1 MKVANLTRD
10 THYQM
15 EYAMNRN
22 KGFTLVELMVVVA
35 ILSILLVVAIS
46 AYTDYIVRSKVSEGM
61 VFAAEAKTGVSEY
74 YYNIRKW
81 PTNNTAAGL
90 ALASSYSRYDF
101 IERLE
106 ITSTP
111 KPGTISITVSIPGTT
126 ADGRELHLIPST
138 LGGIINWTCTSPDDN
153 RLDINHRPA
162 NCRG

>member
-1 MKVANLTRD
+1 
-10 THYQM
+10 M

-22 KGFTLVELMVVVA
+22 KGFTLIELMVVIA

-46 AYTDYIVRSKVSEGM
+46 AYTDYVVRSKVGEGM

-74 YYNIRKW
+74 YYNIRSW
-81 PTNNTAAGL
+81 PPNNQAAGL
-90 ALASSYSRYDF
+90 PLASSYNRYDF
-101 IERLE
+101 IEKLE

-111 KPGTISITVSIPGTT
+111 KPGTISITIKIPGTT
-126 ADGRELHLIPST
+126 ANGKELHLIPST
-138 LGGIINWTCTSPDDN
+138 LGEIINWTCTSPDDN